1 MSDSYLPAF
10 LALFTLLVFMGF
22 LLYSCRGPSC
32 LIIFLLI
39 LLFVYFQNEFV
50 VKEGSRPNNIR
61 NPGNRYTTRTPSI
74 RNNIRGFG
82 RQYRGRYY

>member
-10 LALFTLLVFMGF
+10 LALFTLLVFLGF

-39 LLFVYFQNEFV
+39 LLFVYFQNEYLT
-50 VKEGSRPNNIR
+50 KEGTR
-61 NPGNRYTTRTPSI
+61 NSI
-74 RNNIRGFG
+74 RNEPNRNSIRKKSTRYDRRGYS
-82 RQYRGRYY
+82 RRGRNRL

>member
-10 LALFTLLVFMGF
+10 LALFTLIVFMGF

-39 LLFVYFQNEFV
+39 LLFVFFQNEFV
-50 VKEGSRPNNIR
+50 VKEGSRPNIR
-61 NPGNRYTTRTPSI
+61 NPGNRYTTRRQSM
-74 RNNIRGFG
+74 RYNRRGFG

>member
-10 LALFTLLVFMGF
+10 LALFTLIVFMGF

-39 LLFVYFQNEFV
+39 LLFVFFQNEFV
-50 VKEGSRPNNIR
+50 VKEGQRPNIR
-61 NPGNRYTTRTPSI
+61 NPGNRYTTRRPSM
-74 RNNIRGFG
+74 RYNRRGFG

>member
-10 LALFTLLVFMGF
+10 LALFTLLVFLGF

-39 LLFVYFQNEFV
+39 LLFVYFQNEYLI
-50 VKEGSRPNNIR
+50 KEGTR
-61 NPGNRYTTRTPSI
+61 NTTRNEPNRNSISKASI
-74 RNNIRGFG
+74 RYNRRGYS
-82 RQYRGRYY
+82 RRGRNSL

>member
-10 LALFTLLVFMGF
+10 LALFTLLVFLGF

-39 LLFVYFQNEFV
+39 LLFVYFQNEYLT
-50 VKEGSRPNNIR
+50 KEGTR
-61 NPGNRYTTRTPSI
+61 NSI
-74 RNNIRGFG
+74 RNKPNRHSIRKAGMGFNRRGFG
-82 RQYRGRYY
+82 RQYSRYD

>member
-39 LLFVYFQNEFV
+39 LLFVYFQNEYLT
-50 VKEGSRPNNIR
+50 KEGARNSIR
-61 NPGNRYTTRTPSI
+61 NKPNRYSFRKTGM